1 MARFQAGQLTDD
13 VHADWLTVQLLA
25 ITLATGV
32 LDAVSYGEYQVFASN
47 QTGNVIVLLSLAI
60 GIRTR
65 YAGGPALVT
74 TAVSLSTF
82 LACSFTSGRIGMRSG
97 VLAIAAVL
105 MYRGTWYALASS
117 RGHGWDA
124 LPVSLLALV
133 GGLQVSQ
140 ARQSGIQEIPTAML
154 TSPMVEFLNHPHLFA
169 PCFRLSLSSPSRPR
183 PSPAEAAAIKSR
195 NLRALYLF
203 TFVTGVTT
211 GAALHRS
218 TGPASATFFGL
229 AIRLVSFVAFVFVP
243 AQRAPLSASQSLPC
257 PPSTSSSSS
266 ASSSSPPCS
275 SSAPVPVSA

>member
-74 TAVSLSTF
+74 TA
-82 LACSFTSGRIGMRSG
+82 SG